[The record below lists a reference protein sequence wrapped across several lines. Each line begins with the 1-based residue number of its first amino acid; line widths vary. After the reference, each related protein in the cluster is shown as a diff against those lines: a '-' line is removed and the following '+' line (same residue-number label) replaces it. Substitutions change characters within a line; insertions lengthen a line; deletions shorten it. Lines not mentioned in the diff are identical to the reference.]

1 MFLPWFGNK
10 CLISSIVEPLVVSV
24 VSVSVE
30 GGGAVDVMVV
40 SV

>member
-10 CLISSIVEPLVVSV
+10 CLISSIVEPLVVV
-24 VSVSVE
+24 LVSVVE
-30 GGGAVDVMVV
+30 GGVVEMV

>member
-10 CLISSIVEPLVVSV
+10 CLISSIVEPLVVV
-24 VSVSVE
+24 VVLVSVE
-30 GGGAVDVMVV
+30 GGGDVETMV